1 MLALSHDQ
9 SLQLMELMG
18 DLAGFNEK
26 RYQDIIHGLTNAIAI
41 AQSPMDKDALLA
53 VLQLAST
60 VWYHSAVVAQSSN
73 QLTKSLE
80 G

>member
-1 MLALSHDQ
+1 MLALSTNQ
-9 SLQLMELMG
+9 SLHLMELMG

-26 RYQDIIHGLTNAIAI
+26 RYQDIIHGLANAIAG
-41 AQSPMDKDALLA
+41 AKTQMDKDALLA

-60 VWYHSAVVAQSSN
+60 VWYHSAVIAQSSN
-73 QLTKSLE
+73 QLTNSLE